1 MTTLEPEQPTPGIGW
16 SLPEQVRDSR
26 FACSF
31 VVIGAVQDRAARA
44 ADCSSPLYSPRS
56 ASAVTMLA

>member
-1 MTTLEPEQPTPGIGW
+1 MTTLEPEQTTPSIGW
-16 SLPEQVRDSR
+16 SLPKQVGDSR

-31 VVIGAVQDRAARA
+31 VVIGAVQGRA
-44 ADCSSPLYSPRS
+44 ADCSSFLYSPRS